1 MEGLREIGCRGFN
14 VTMPYKV
21 PILEFMDELTPAA
34 RIAGACNT
42 VIIKDGRMT
51 GHTTDGVGFM
61 QSVTDAGHNIFRKK
75 MTILGAGGAATA
87 IITQAALDGV
97 RRIDIFRRSRP
108 EAFSATE
115 SFARKVQQ
123 ETGCRVRVFDI
134 ADTRELRDSLEE
146 SAILVN
152 ATNVGMI
159 PHEDGCPISDPSLL
173 RPGLIVGD
181 IFTIPEKP
189 GCTGWQNPPAARFST
204 ECICSFS
211 REPLRSTADRAEN
224 ADRTDPQKIFQPLTT
239 RIRSILTIEE
249 KRYQHEF
256 HIFKPAAHP
265 GADQRRI
272 PLIRSTAPHQSRKR
286 RRDRRRPKG

>member
-1 MEGLREIGCRGFN
+1 
-14 VTMPYKV
+14 
-21 PILEFMDELTPAA
+21 
-34 RIAGACNT
+34 
-42 VIIKDGRMT
+42 
-51 GHTTDGVGFM
+51 
-61 QSVTDAGHNIFRKK
+61 

-115 SFARKVQQ
+115 AFARKVQQ
-123 ETGCRVRVFDI
+123 ETGCPVRVFDI

-181 IFTIPEKP
+181 IIYNPRKTRLYRMAESA
-189 GCTGWQNPPAARFST
+189 GCPVFNGMYMLLFQGAASFHCWTGQRMPIEPIRRKY
-204 ECICSFS
+204 FS
-211 REPLRSTADRAEN
+211 R
-224 ADRTDPQKIFQPLTT
+224 
-239 RIRSILTIEE
+239 
-249 KRYQHEF
+249 
-256 HIFKPAAHP
+256 
-265 GADQRRI
+265 
-272 PLIRSTAPHQSRKR
+272 
-286 RRDRRRPKG
+286 